1 MNEGMLNKLESAE
14 RVAEIALTAFSWMV
28 TIFLT
33 LMIVIDVSGRFLFN
47 RPLPAT
53 WELGEICMPY
63 IVFFPF
69 AYALRRDNHVRVLL
83 IRNQFS
89 PGVQRGMKIFT
100 DGLSLLMCAF
110 LTYYSWLRFWESYTL
125 EEEMLAAVRILWW
138 WGKIAMPVGMGAF
151 TLAYFLQLFHAATRG
166 GRKQA

>member
-1 MNEGMLNKLESAE
+1 MSGGIFNKIKSAE
-14 RVAEIALTAFSWMV
+14 GIAEITLTAFSWVV

-69 AYALRRDNHVRVLL
+69 AFTLTRDSHVRVYLVKNQL
-83 IRNQFS
+83 SPRLQNRIR
-89 PGVQRGMKIFT
+89 IFT
-100 DGLSLLMCAF
+100 DAISLIMCA
-110 LTYYSWLRFWESYTL
+110 LMTYYSWLRFWDSYTL
-125 EEEMLAAVRILWW
+125 EEEMLAAVKILWW
-138 WGKIAMPVGMGAF
+138 WGKIAMPIGMGMF
-151 TLAYFLQLFHAATRG
+151 TIAYFLQLFHTTPVG
-166 GRKQA
+166 QRKQV